1 MVKIISWNVRG
12 LNDKGK
18 RDLVRNLINQ
28 WGADVYIL
36 LETKLKDNIS
46 SLIHSIWNNRW
57 LSELHVEAQGSNGGI
72 LTMWDKRIWEGVLVE
87 AGSQCIS
94 CKFSDQNQEFS

>member
-12 LNDKGK
+12 LNDEGK

-46 SLIHSIWNNRW
+46 SLIRSI
-57 LSELHVEAQGSNGGI
+57 GTTDG
-72 LTMWDKRIWEGVLVE
+72 
-87 AGSQCIS
+87 
-94 CKFSDQNQEFS
+94 

>member
-1 MVKIISWNVRG
+1 MMIKIISWNLRG
-12 LNDKGK
+12 LNDNGK

-36 LETKLKDNIS
+36 LETNLKDNIS

-57 LSELHVEAQGSNGGI
+57 LSELHVEAQGSSGGI
-72 LTMWDKRIWEGVLVE
+72 LIMWDKRI
-87 AGSQCIS
+87 
-94 CKFSDQNQEFS
+94 